1 MQEELVK
8 NAVEGDIEAFEK
20 LITLCHKKAYN
31 QAYRMMGNAEDAADL
46 SQDAFLK
53 AYINIKNFK
62 YESSFETWIFR
73 IVSNTCLDEINRRK
87 RLVTVSFEE
96 TSMEKRVTTQDIPEE
111 EVEKLENR
119 QEVLN
124 ALEKLS
130 PEHKTVVI
138 LRDIQ
143 GFSYNEMEKIL
154 GCNIGTVKSRL
165 KRARDKLRILLKK
178 HQKTGTKS

>member
-8 NAVEGDIEAFEK
+8 DAVDGDIVAFEK
-20 LITLCHKKAYN
+20 LVTLCHKKAYN
-31 QAYRMMGNAEDAADL
+31 QAYRMMGNPEDAADL
-46 SQDAFLK
+46 AQEAFLK
-53 AYINIKNFK
+53 AYINIRNFK
-62 YESSFETWIFR
+62 YESSFETWIFK

-87 RLVTVSFEE
+87 KIVTVSFEE
-96 TSMEKRVTTQDIPEE
+96 TSVEKRVTTQDIPEE

-119 QEVLN
+119 QEVLA

-143 GFSYNEMEKIL
+143 GYSYNDIEKIL
-154 GCNIGTVKSRL
+154 ECNIGTVKSRI

-178 HQKTGTKS
+178 